1 MSTADQPTPTAPVS
15 TFSTTQIAKWE
26 QGVALILNNWRALTD
41 AVSCQWG
48 GPDSADKRDW
58 LCGTVADLFVERP
71 ETDTEDVEDVLL
83 QVMADE
89 FEVNLEDDS
98 AYLVAQTVM
107 KLKDQIAI
115 GNFAD
120 VDEMQRLW
128 EERGTRRSGPA
139 PVVQE
144 IEEEAGSSEDEDE
157 DTEMQDAPTAPAEP
171 RQRIEPVVDEDG
183 FELVQKR
190 GGRRG

>member
-1 MSTADQPTPTAPVS
+1 
-15 TFSTTQIAKWE
+15 
-26 QGVALILNNWRALTD
+26 
-41 AVSCQWG
+41 
-48 GPDSADKRDW
+48 
-58 LCGTVADLFVERP
+58 
-71 ETDTEDVEDVLL
+71 
-83 QVMADE
+83 
-89 FEVNLEDDS
+89 
-98 AYLVAQTVM
+98 M